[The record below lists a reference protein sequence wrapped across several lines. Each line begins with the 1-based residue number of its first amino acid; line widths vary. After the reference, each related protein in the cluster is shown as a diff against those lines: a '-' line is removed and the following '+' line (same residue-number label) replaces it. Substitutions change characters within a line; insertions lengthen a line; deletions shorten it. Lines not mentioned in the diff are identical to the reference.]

1 MHSVVHTFMLVLEGL
16 FIAGWVG
23 SIVVVLI
30 SGVEDLKTVF
40 TRDEGIEKHQPI
52 EG

>member
-1 MHSVVHTFMLVLEGL
+1 MHSVLHDGMVFLESLFLV
-16 FIAGWVG
+16 GWLG

-30 SGVEDLKTVF
+30 SGVEDLKTIF
-40 TRDEGIEKHQPI
+40 TKDDTQHGPI